1 MMMKKACI
9 IFVLLLILAPAAG
22 AAVVSGVTLPDTITV
37 EGQQLVLNGAGMRE
51 KKFLV
56 VPVDVYVAGL
66 YLKSKTSA
74 AQAIIDAD
82 ETMMLKIQIVS
93 SHLTAEKFKN
103 ATLEGFQESTGGN
116 TGPIQKEID
125 LFMKAFAEEIK
136 QGDVFDIQYVK
147 DKGVLVYK
155 NGKTTPEVLVPGLNV
170 KKALFGIWLG
180 KRTESYLQVLATKLL
195 GK

>member
-1 MMMKKACI
+1 MIKKFTIA
-9 IFVLLLILAPAAG
+9 IFLFLLLAPVAG
-22 AAVVSGVTLPDTITV
+22 AAVVSDVTLPDTITV
-37 EGQQLVLNGAGMRE
+37 ENETLVLNGAGMRE
-51 KKFLV
+51 KKFVV

-66 YLKSKTSA
+66 YLKNKASA

-93 SHLTAEKFKN
+93 SHLTSEKFKN
-103 ATLEGFQESTGGN
+103 ATLEGFKESTSGN
-116 TGPIQKEID
+116 TAPIQKEID
-125 LFMKAFAEEIK
+125 LFMKAFAQEIK

-147 DKGVLVYK
+147 GKGVFVYK
-155 NGKTTPEVLVPGLNV
+155 NGKAEPEVLVPGLDV

-180 KRTESYLQVLATKLL
+180 KRTESYLQVLAVKLL

>member
-1 MMMKKACI
+1 MMTKGMIA
-9 IFVLLLILAPAAG
+9 LLLSLVLVPAAG
-22 AAVVSGVTLPDTITV
+22 AAVVSGVTFPDTVTV

-51 KKFLV
+51 KKFV
-56 VPVDVYVAGL
+56 IVPVDVYVAGL
-66 YLKSKTSA
+66 YLKSKSSDA
-74 AQAIIDAD
+74 RAILDAD
-82 ETMMLKIQIVS
+82 ETMMLKIQVVS
-93 SHLTAEKFKN
+93 SHLTSEKFKN

-116 TGPIQKEID
+116 TAPIQKEID
-125 LFMKAFAEEIK
+125 LFLKAFAAEIK

-155 NGKTTPEVLVPGLNV
+155 NGNTKPEVLIPGLNV

-180 KRTESYLQVLATKLL
+180 KRTESYLQVLAAKLL

>member
-1 MMMKKACI
+1 MLKKLTI
-9 IFVLLLILAPAAG
+9 VLLSLLLASAAG
-22 AAVVSGVTLPDTITV
+22 AAVVADVTLPDTITV
-37 EGQQLVLNGAGMRE
+37 EGQPLVLNGAGMRV

-56 VPVDVYVAGL
+56 IPVDVYVAGL
-66 YLKSKTSA
+66 YLKSKTSD
-74 AQAIIDAD
+74 AQAIINAD

-103 ATLEGFQESTGGN
+103 ATLEGFRESTGGN
-116 TGPIQKEID
+116 TAPIQREID

-180 KRTESYLQVLATKLL
+180 KRTETYLQVLATKLL

>member
-1 MMMKKACI
+1 MKKACI